1 MNLSNPI
8 VIHVSEEA
16 KKEWE
21 KKGEQPKKRIVCPS
35 CEIKPEEIKPEKD
48 DSVKESKKDNKGE

>member
-21 KKGEQPKKRIVCPS
+21 KIGEQPKKKTNCPS
-35 CEIKPEEIKPEKD
+35 CEIKSDEIKIIE
-48 DSVKESKKDNKGE
+48 ENK

>member
-1 MNLSNPI
+1 MELGKKI

-21 KKGEQPKKRIVCPS
+21 KTEDQPKKKAACPS
-35 CEIKPEEIKPEKD
+35 CDIEELK
-48 DSVKESKKDNKGE
+48 KENK